1 MASSNPFPGKLD
13 EKDAAAVAAAKN
25 MSIGDVE
32 QIGAHCHNE
41 YCHIKTFLP
50 FTCQYCKHKF
60 CEDHWRP
67 EWHSCAAAQKSQA
80 ERQAEAAKPTQKP
93 SLYNHDKQCYSTKC
107 KTLIDTP
114 AQPAVHCESCRREYC
129 LKHRMKEDH
138 DCDNV
143 PRRPPPGQTPIEV
156 QKEKGLAALSR
167 FKSWA
172 SKKKDETKQS
182 ASTISIRPKPR
193 VNPGVA
199 AVNKLKLEAKGDA
212 KIAPEKRVYLFV
224 EASADTTTAKFPTG
238 KFYYSKDWSI
248 GRVLDAAAKALQV
261 QNVNNRVPG
270 EEERLRVFHVEAGR
284 LLEFAEKVGDVLVTG
299 NTIVILRGVGPAV
312 PDLIQA

>member
-1 MASSNPFPGKLD
+1 MASNPFPGKLNAQ
-13 EKDAAAVAAAKN
+13 DAEAVAKAKN
-25 MSIGDVE
+25 MTVGDVE

-67 EWHSCAAAQKSQA
+67 EWHSCAAAAKHEQ
-80 ERQAEAAKPTQKP
+80 ERQAEAKKPNKP
-93 SLYNHDKQCYSTKC
+93 SLYSHDRQCYEPKC

-114 AQPAVHCESCRREYC
+114 AQPSVHCESCRRDYC
-129 LKHRMKEDH
+129 LKHRMQEDH
-138 DCDNV
+138 DCANV
-143 PRRPPPGQTPIEV
+143 PRRPPPGQTALDA
-156 QKEKGLAALSR
+156 QKEKGFAALSR

-172 SKKKDETKQS
+172 SKKKEETKTN
-182 ASTISIRPKPR
+182 AATISIRPKPR
-193 VNPGVA
+193 QPAGAA
-199 AVNKLKLEAKGDA
+199 AVNKLKMEAKGDT
-212 KIAPEKRVYLFV
+212 KVPQEKRVYLFV

-284 LLEFAEKVGDVLVTG
+284 LLEFSEKVGDVLATG
-299 NTIVILRGVGPAV
+299 NTIVLLRGVGPAV

>member
-1 MASSNPFPGKLD
+1 MSSNPFPGKLNAQ
-13 EKDAAAVAAAKN
+13 DAEAVAKAKN
-25 MSIGDVE
+25 MTVGDVE
-32 QIGAHCHNE
+32 QIGAHCHHE

-50 FTCQYCKHKF
+50 FTCQFCKYKF

-67 EWHSCAAAQKSQA
+67 EWHSCAAAAKA
-80 ERQAEAAKPTQKP
+80 EQEKQIEASKPKKP
-93 SLYNHDKQCYSTKC
+93 SLFDHEKQCYSTKC

-114 AQPAVHCESCRREYC
+114 AQPSVHCDSCRRDYC

-143 PRRPPPGQTPIEV
+143 PRRPPPGQTALEA
-156 QKEKGLAALSR
+156 QKEKGLSALTK

-172 SKKKDETKQS
+172 SKKKEETKAS
-182 ASTISIRPKPR
+182 AATVSIRPKPR
-193 VNPGVA
+193 IAPGVA
-199 AVNKLKLEAKGDA
+199 AVNKLKVEAKGDA
-212 KIAPEKRVYLFV
+212 KVPQEKRVYLFV

-284 LLEFAEKVGDVLVTG
+284 LLEFSEKVGDVLATG
-299 NTIVILRGVGPAV
+299 NTIVLLRGVGPAV